1 MEKAKPVEKDVIIY
15 GFGIAGRWAVEKFDS
30 VIGFVDTDKKKMG

>member
-1 MEKAKPVEKDVIIY
+1 MEKAEPVGKDVIIY
-15 GFGIAGRWAVEKFDS
+15 GFGIAGRWAIEKFDS